1 MKKWLSTGLVIGLL
15 GLSPGSNASEIRVP
29 LQLDHEFLRQIL
41 IRQVYT
47 GPHHTAQMWNEDSR
61 CNSLVLSNPQISSA
75 GPQIRLLSEGK
86 AKIGTPI
93 GNRCIPL
100 LDWKGMIEV
109 FQEPVLGPQLAT
121 VSFRT
126 VKSNIYNPQGGKN
139 LTTGKLWDGVKKYV
153 HPKLSQV
160 RINLHPLL
168 AELRSLLPLVLPQQE
183 GPQIQTTLH
192 SLALTE
198 AQTTPAGMRVTLG
211 FTLPDLSHPQ
221 TPTSPEPA
229 LSPAELQRW
238 KTTWRHW
245 DAFLTFV
252 IKHAAAESTLKELR
266 LTLLEIL
273 LDARHDIG
281 KALTSSTPGTPD
293 PIRALFLSTWERLS
307 PVLRR
312 LTLNMSNERALRYLT
327 FITASDALKIIDQLR
342 PVSGLDIST
351 DGLRRLARTIAPQE
365 QQDPL
370 SYSFKVDPS
379 LRRSFGLGPPLPP
392 PQENPDLGLSHW
404 FWRSA
409 WAASDIDQSLIARLN
424 QWAPTSRDIGTYLP
438 IVHQLLDQTTH
449 HLLHRRQL
457 EPQMQS
463 LYRWLLLATAWQ
475 ESCWRQ
481 FIKQGDSIQPIR
493 SHAGSVGL
501 MQVNQNV
508 WRGFYD
514 VNGLNQ
520 NIAYNTKAGGEILM
534 HYLVDYA
541 IRKGEHKKTDNF
553 HNLARAAYAAYN
565 GGPRHLSRYRKA
577 NTPKS
582 LRRIDAFFW
591 DKYQTIKQG
600 NELAVAQC
608 FGVEASSLQSPP
620 GTRK

>member
-1 MKKWLSTGLVIGLL
+1 MKKWLATGLMIGLL
-15 GLSPGSNASEIRVP
+15 GLSLGSNAREIQVP
-29 LQLDHEFLRQIL
+29 LQLHNEFLRQIL
-41 IRQVYT
+41 LRQVYT
-47 GPHHTAQMWNEDSR
+47 GPQHTAQMWDEGSR
-61 CNSLVLSNPQISSA
+61 CNSLVLFNPQISSV
-75 GPQIRLLSEGK
+75 GPHIRLISEGK

-93 GNRCIPL
+93 GNRCIPFL
-100 LDWKGMIEV
+100 NWQGMIEV
-109 FQEPVLGPQLAT
+109 FQQPVLGPQLAT
-121 VSFRT
+121 VHFRT
-126 VKSNIYNPQGGKN
+126 VKSNIYNLQGGKN

-160 RINLHPLL
+160 QINLHPLL
-168 AELRSLLPLVLPQQE
+168 AKLRNLLPLILPRQDRAQV
-183 GPQIQTTLH
+183 QTALH
-192 SLALTE
+192 SLTLTE
-198 AQTTPAGMRVTLG
+198 AQTTQTGMRVTLR
-211 FTLPDLSHPQ
+211 FALPNLSYPQ
-221 TPTSPEPA
+221 TPPPPEPA
-229 LSPAELQRW
+229 LSPEELQRW
-238 KTTWRHW
+238 ETAWRHW

-252 IKHAAAESTLKELR
+252 IKHAAAESKLEEFR
-266 LTLLEIL
+266 LLLLEIL

-281 KALTSSTPGTPD
+281 KALASPTPGTPD
-293 PIRALFLSTWERLS
+293 PIRALFLSTWKRLA

-312 LTLNMSNERALRYLT
+312 LSLNMSNERALRYLT
-327 FITASDALKIIDQLR
+327 FITASDALQTIDQLR
-342 PVSGLDIST
+342 PLSGLDIST

-365 QQDPL
+365 KQDPL
-370 SYSFKVDPS
+370 SYGFEVDPS
-379 LRRSFGLGPPLPP
+379 LRRSFGLGPPLSLPK
-392 PQENPDLGLSHW
+392 ENPDLGLSRW

-409 WAASDIDQSLIARLN
+409 WAANDIDRSLIARLN
-424 QWAPTSRDIGTYLP
+424 QWAPTSRDIDAYLP
-438 IVHQLLDQTTH
+438 IAHQLLDQTTS

-457 EPQMQS
+457 EPQTQS

-481 FIKQGDSIQPIR
+481 FIKQGDSIQPLR

-514 VNGLNQ
+514 VNSLNE

-620 GTRK
+620 ERRR